1 LLQKINPCHISNFFK
16 DLHLQELKNKRNLHL
31 NRGNIFRDYHF
42 RDVGGGDIDLA
53 KLGITDGMI
62 THLVIVEDI
71 ICIICLHLQELNK
84 KGNVQLNMGWEI
96 F

>member
-1 LLQKINPCHISNFFK
+1 MQRLAPPRVKKQK
-16 DLHLQELKNKRNLHL
+16 NLHL
-31 NRGNIFRDYHF
+31 NRGIFFWDYHF

-62 THLVIVEDI
+62 TDLGIVEDI